1 MIIMSAICIGGNM
14 NFYVKMIIKV
24 LERSM
29 SAEDSN
35 VLKKLKE
42 GYDLTAKDR
51 KELEELIDNL

>member
-1 MIIMSAICIGGNM
+1 MD
-14 NFYVKMIIKV
+14 FYVRMLIKV

-35 VLKKLKE
+35 VLKKLRE
-42 GYDLTAKDR
+42 GYDLNAKDR

>member
-1 MIIMSAICIGGNM
+1 MD
-14 NFYVKMIIKV
+14 FYVRMLIKV

-35 VLKKLKE
+35 VLKKLRE